1 MTEWIEVLKVLV
13 DGPRL
18 PVHGIVRTRN
28 AEALGRT
35 ETVGFIG
42 APPMWVGTGGDDV
55 RVWRDG
61 RRVRV
66 EKPDGSPLHLC
77 DGTTAWHFDGAGA
90 PPEYAPAGRVYYSGP
105 GSELLISRSAQDW
118 LHGDD
123 FTQPTGPVTDG
134 EFLGRECW
142 SVELAPPSHKPA
154 PIQIVVDRE
163 SGAVLHQGNEEFD
176 VSVEFISIEVG
187 GDVDDALFTWSAD
200 AVSMDERRAA
210 DSRAARAE
218 YEEAQAARLSRL
230 ESDLG
235 ARSFTV
241 QVPVDFV
248 IADVDELGEDGSF
261 AARVR
266 SDAAP
271 HVDGYLRRRAHQ
283 PGRWHVDSTGRPVHH
298 WTAAGF
304 DWALWFYGFAIAP
317 EVLDQVQQ
325 HLHPGQTATDSFIE
339 TR

>member
-1 MTEWIEVLKVLV
+1 MTEWIEVLKALV
-13 DGPRL
+13 DGPSV

-61 RRVRV
+61 SRVRV
-66 EKPDGSPLHLC
+66 ERPDGSPLHLC
-77 DGTTAWHFDGAGA
+77 DGTTAWQFGEEWE
-90 PPEYAPAGRVYYSGP
+90 PPEYAAAGRVYYGGP
-105 GSELLISRSAQDW
+105 GAELLVSRSAQDW
-118 LHGDD
+118 LNGDD
-123 FTQPTGPVTDG
+123 FTQPTGPVSDI
-134 EFLGRECW
+134 EFLGRDCW
-142 SVELAPPSHKPA
+142 AVELAPPPHKPA

-187 GDVDDALFTWSAD
+187 GHIDDALFTWSGA

-210 DSRAARAE
+210 ESLAARAE
-218 YEEAQAARLSRL
+218 YQQSQADRLSRL

-235 ARSFTV
+235 VRSFTV
-241 QVPVDFV
+241 QVPVDLV
-248 IADVDELGEDGSF
+248 ITDVDELGEDGSF
-261 AARVR
+261 AVRVR

-271 HVDGYLRRRAHQ
+271 HADGYLRRRAHQ
-283 PGRWHVDSTGRPVHH
+283 PGRWNIDSTDRPVHH

-325 HLHPGQTATDSFIE
+325 HLHPGQSATDSFIE